1 MAFADEIKIS
11 TKAGKGGNGLV
22 SFRRERYVARGGPD
36 GGNGGNGG
44 NVYLIADH
52 NETSLAKFLRNKHLN
67 ADNGGQGKVKKMAG
81 KTGEDLE
88 AKVPVGT
95 QVIAFK
101 EEGKKIPEEYIIADL
116 DKHNQRFLLAKG
128 GEGGFGNSH
137 FARASFQTPKF
148 ADLGEPGEEK
158 NVILRLKM
166 VAEVGIIG
174 LPSAGKSTLISV
186 VSNAKPKIAEYA
198 FTTLVPNLGIATV
211 GDFKFLMADIPGLIK
226 GAHKGKGLGI
236 EFLKHI
242 ERTKVLI
249 HVIDGTSDTL
259 KQDFNDINTELKK
272 HSSVLLDKPQIIA
285 INKIDVLDDKK
296 IASIK
301 KLKFNNFPVH
311 YISAVTHKGTKKLII
326 DVIKTLKKIPDAK
339 ENIKIYTLDDI
350 PMDRFEVFKEGK
362 KFVVKGDKIEK
373 LLHKTD
379 LNNPQ
384 ALGRLYKLLKRLGVL
399 NELKKKGA
407 KDGDEIKIA
416 KFTIEYKKV

>member
-1 MAFADEIKIS
+1 MAFADEIKILA
-11 TKAGKGGNGLV
+11 KAGNGGNGLV

-44 NVYLIADH
+44 SIYLIANH
-52 NETSLAKFLRNKHLN
+52 NETSLAKFLRNKHLK
-67 ADNGGQGKVKKMAG
+67 ADNGEAGKAKNSAG

-88 AKVPVGT
+88 VKVPVGT
-95 QVIAFK
+95 QVIFFK
-101 EEGKKIPEEYIIADL
+101 ENGKEEYIIADL

-158 NVILRLKM
+158 YVILRLKM

-174 LPSAGKSTLISV
+174 LPSAGKSTLLSV

-198 FTTLVPNLGIATV
+198 FTTLVPNLGIV
-211 GDFKFLMADIPGLIK
+211 NIGDFRFLMADIPGLIK

-249 HVIDGTSDTL
+249 HVIDGTSITI

-272 HSSVLLDKPQIIA
+272 HSPVLIDKPQIIA
-285 INKIDVLDDKK
+285 INKIDVLNEKK
-296 IASIK
+296 IASVK

-311 YISAVTHKGTKKLII
+311 YISAVTHRGTKELII
-326 DVIKTLKKIPDAK
+326 DVVKTLKKIPKPK
-339 ENIKIYTLDDI
+339 EIIKIYTLDDI
-350 PMDRFEVFKEGK
+350 PMDHFEVSKKGK
-362 KFVVKGDKIEK
+362 KFIVKGDKVEK
-373 LLHKTD
+373 LLYKTD
-379 LNNPQ
+379 LNNLQ
-384 ALGRLYKLLKRLGVL
+384 ALGRLYKILKRLGVL
-399 NELKKKGA
+399 AELKKAGA
-407 KDGDEIKIA
+407 KEGDEIKIA

>member
-1 MAFADEIKIS
+1 MAFADEIKILA
-11 TKAGKGGNGLV
+11 KAGNGGNGLV

-44 NVYLIADH
+44 SIYLIADH
-52 NETSLAKFLRNKHLN
+52 NETSLAKFLRNKHLR
-67 ADNGGQGKVKKMAG
+67 ADNGEAGKAKNSAG

-88 AKVPVGT
+88 VKVPVGT
-95 QVIAFK
+95 QVISFK
-101 EEGKKIPEEYIIADL
+101 ENGKEEYIIADL

-158 NVILRLKM
+158 YVILRLKM

-174 LPSAGKSTLISV
+174 LPSAGKSTLLSV

-198 FTTLVPNLGIATV
+198 FTTLVPNLGIV
-211 GDFKFLMADIPGLIK
+211 NIGDFRFLMADIPGLIK

-249 HVIDGTSDTL
+249 HIIDGTSTTI

-272 HSSVLLDKPQIIA
+272 HSPVLIDKPQIIA
-285 INKIDVLDDKK
+285 INKIDVLNEKK
-296 IASIK
+296 IASVK

-311 YISAVTHKGTKKLII
+311 YISAVTHRGTKELII
-326 DVIKTLKKIPDAK
+326 DVVKTLKKIPKPK
-339 ENIKIYTLDDI
+339 EIIKIYTLDDI
-350 PMDRFEVFKEGK
+350 PMDRFEVSKKGK
-362 KFVVKGDKIEK
+362 KFIVKGDKVEK
-373 LLHKTD
+373 LLYKTD
-379 LNNPQ
+379 LNNLQ
-384 ALGRLYKLLKRLGVL
+384 ALGRLYKILKRLGVL
-399 NELKKKGA
+399 AELKKAGA
-407 KDGDEIKIA
+407 KEGDEIKIA